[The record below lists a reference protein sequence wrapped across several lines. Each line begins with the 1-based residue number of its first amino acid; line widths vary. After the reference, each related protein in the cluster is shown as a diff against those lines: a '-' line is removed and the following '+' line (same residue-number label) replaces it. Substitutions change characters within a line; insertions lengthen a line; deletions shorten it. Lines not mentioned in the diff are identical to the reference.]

1 MRGMTILLL
10 VGCLMTSSAAL
21 AQDKSQRP
29 LPFPDKNVPGTTAQR
44 ELLRQLRAFLD
55 QQQKQTAESAQQQ
68 PVPTPNEQKSP
79 GDSQLDP
86 SQLGQLG
93 DALQK
98 LKDQLPPGMIPPSL
112 GNMPADKLQ
121 KSLSNPET
129 QQRMRKLLEQFQ
141 RDGLLPPSANGSE
154 QPPLPVPPGS
164 NDPSEPEPGTQNE
177 PSTGG
182 DKPKKSESNSQK
194 TPNGQDP
201 SRRPTNDREPTDDD
215 LANPPLKNDDTST
228 EPGENDRPNSPG
240 TPDENNNDT
249 PSPIEPSRNGQPQ
262 PLDDNSRETTPG
274 GSSPNENEQPQVPKV
289 PISSLRALEDFLE
302 QLSRSA
308 NEEEI
313 PGETSP
319 GSESPG
325 SDSSN
330 SDSPA
335 ITPPQG
341 IQNPSDPR
349 LNSPGGSQ
357 PSPRQPLRRRDP
369 ANPTADPRRQP
380 SNRPGTNP
388 PTGSERQQN
397 SPIGNQPSPGSNPQN
412 PPLEPMESSPG
423 SDVPNDREPS
433 REQQSQQAIE
443 NLQKLLQNE
452 SLRRQAEQMLNGEQ
466 PPGAPGGNPF
476 LNPRGSQSVPGQN
489 DPQSPNSQ
497 PQSSRPGSE
506 SNRNNSQGTSPS
518 TRPNQQTPDQK
529 SVEDF
534 IREQMKKIQSQ
545 PGMQDP
551 APRPSGNANQPSP
564 SPRTQD
570 GRSNPGGQNP
580 DPNTQRNQSAQTPP
594 ATNPNSNPDPKT
606 PPIDIAEEVNR
617 RGLKNTLKKIWENA
631 KEQSRNEE
639 FPMPNSPNGAP
650 GTGNGIDLKDVPADR
665 LLKMLDNF
673 SDDLEKLAK
682 ESEQNPRSDRSGR
695 VMSQP
700 PRQTPEP
707 PSAISELRKSA
718 SEWLSDAMPTKPSQ
732 NSGPR
737 STPTGMSMPSLS
749 ADFDMTPVII
759 LATLLGLAGIALIA
773 GRFVKNRAAANA
785 DAALAALGPPLTP
798 DQIHNRS
805 DVVRAFHQVALK
817 AGHAVEDWW
826 NHRDAATSLAS
837 ASPQN
842 QTAVA
847 TLAEAYEHAR
857 YLPDDIPLP
866 NEKIENARA
875 AVRSLS

>member
-10 VGCLMTSSAAL
+10 VGCLMTGGAAS

-29 LPFPDKNVPGTTAQR
+29 LPFPDRNAPGTTAQR

-55 QQQKQTAESAQQQ
+55 QQQKQTEESAQQQ
-68 PVPTPNEQKSP
+68 PVPSQPRNTPP
-79 GDSQLDP
+79 DDSQLDP

-98 LKDQLPPGMIPPSL
+98 LKDQLPPGMIPPGL

-121 KSLSNPET
+121 KSLNNPET

-141 RDGLLPPSANGSE
+141 RDGLLPPSANSTE

-164 NDPSEPEPGTQNE
+164 NDPSEPEPGTQND
-177 PSTGG
+177 PAIGG
-182 DKPKKSESNSQK
+182 DKPKQSGSNSQK
-194 TPNGQDP
+194 TPDGQDP
-201 SRRPTNDREPTDDD
+201 SRSPTQDRQPSDGDS
-215 LANPPLKNDDTST
+215 ANPPLKDGDNSP
-228 EPGENDRPNSPG
+228 EPGENDRPNSPSMPG
-240 TPDENNNDT
+240 ENNSDT
-249 PSPIEPSRNGQPQ
+249 PSPIEPNRNGQPQ
-262 PLDDNSRETTPG
+262 PLDDHSRETTPG

-313 PGETSP
+313 SGETSP

-325 SDSSN
+325 SDSSR
-330 SDSPA
+330 SDSPG

-349 LNSPGGSQ
+349 LNSPGSSQ
-357 PSPRQPLRRRDP
+357 PNPRQPLRRRDP
-369 ANPTADPRRQP
+369 ARPNADPRQQSSNNPATNPPAGSEPPQNPPIRNQP
-380 SNRPGTNP
+380 SPGTNP
-388 PTGSERQQN
+388 PNVPLQPMDSN
-397 SPIGNQPSPGSNPQN
+397 S
-412 PPLEPMESSPG
+412 G
-423 SDVPNDREPS
+423 SDVPNDGQPS
-433 REQQSQQAIE
+433 REEQSQKAIE
-443 NLQKLLQNE
+443 NLQQLLQNE

-466 PPGAPGGNPF
+466 PQGSPALNPF
-476 LNPRGSQSVPGQN
+476 LNPRGSQPVPGQKE
-489 DPQSPNSQ
+489 PQSPNNQ
-497 PQSSRPGSE
+497 PRSSRPGSE
-506 SNRNNSQGTSPS
+506 PNRNDGQGTSPS
-518 TRPNQQTPDQK
+518 SRPNQQSPDQK

-551 APRPSGNANQPSP
+551 APRPSGNAHQPSP
-564 SPRTQD
+564 SPRTRD
-570 GRSNPGGQNP
+570 GSSNSGGQIP
-580 DPNTQRNQSAQTPP
+580 DPNAQRNQSAQTTP
-594 ATNPNSNPDPKT
+594 ATNQDPKPQT

-631 KEQSRNEE
+631 KEQSRNADSTV
-639 FPMPNSPNGAP
+639 PGAQNGAA
-650 GTGNGIDLKDVPADR
+650 GTGNGIDLNDVPADR

-682 ESEQNPRSDRSGR
+682 ESEQNPRADRSGR
-695 VMSQP
+695 VMPQP
-700 PRQTPEP
+700 PRQAPEP
-707 PSAISELRKSA
+707 PSALSELRKSA

-749 ADFDMTPVII
+749 ANFDMTPVII

-773 GRFVKNRAAANA
+773 GRFVKNRAAADA

-817 AGHAVEDWW
+817 GGHAVENWW

-866 NEKIENARA
+866 NEKIESARA

>member
-1 MRGMTILLL
+1 MCGMTILL
-10 VGCLMTSSAAL
+10 VGCLMIGGVAS

-55 QQQKQTAESAQQQ
+55 QQNRQTEASPQQQ
-68 PVPTPNEQKSP
+68 PAPPQAEQRAP
-79 GDSQLDP
+79 DDSQLDP

-93 DALQK
+93 QALQK
-98 LKDQLPPGMIPPSL
+98 LKDQLPPGMIPPAL

-164 NDPSEPEPGTQNE
+164 NDPSEPEQGTRND
-177 PSTGG
+177 PSIDG
-182 DKPKKSESNSQK
+182 DQTEKSGSNSLK
-194 TPNGQDP
+194 TPDGQDP
-201 SRRPTNDREPTDDD
+201 IPNPATDRQSSDDD
-215 LANPPLKNDDTST
+215 SANPPPNNGNTST
-228 EPGENDRPNSPG
+228 EPRENDRPNSPDA
-240 TPDENNNDT
+240 PDRKNGDAPNPNGPDQNGD
-249 PSPIEPSRNGQPQ
+249 PSDN
-262 PLDDNSRETTPG
+262 NSRENAPR
-274 GSSPNENEQPQVPKV
+274 GSSPNENEQPKVPKV

-308 NEEEI
+308 SEEEI
-313 PGETSP
+313 PGGTL
-319 GSESPG
+319 PG
-325 SDSSN
+325 SDSRG
-330 SDSPA
+330 SDSSG

-357 PSPRQPLRRRDP
+357 PNPRQPLRRRDP
-369 ANPTADPRRQP
+369 ASPNAEPPRQP
-380 SNRPGTNP
+380 SDRSGTNP
-388 PTGSERQQN
+388 PTGNERQQG
-397 SPIGNQPSPGSNPQN
+397 SPIGKQPSPGTNPHN
-412 PPLEPMESSPG
+412 LPSEPMESNSG
-423 SDVPNDREPS
+423 SDDPNGDQAS
-433 REQQSQQAIE
+433 RAEQSQQAIE
-443 NLQKLLQNE
+443 NLQRLLQNE

-466 PPGAPGGNPF
+466 PPGAPSLNPF
-476 LNPRGSQSVPGQN
+476 LNPRGSQPVPGQN
-489 DPQSPNSQ
+489 EPQSSNNQSR
-497 PQSSRPGSE
+497 SSRPGSE
-506 SNRNNSQGTSPS
+506 SDGTDGQGTSQS
-518 TRPNQQTPDQK
+518 NRPNQQTPDQK

-534 IREQMKKIQSQ
+534 IREQMKKIQSE

-551 APRPSGNANQPSP
+551 ARRPSGNPNQPSP
-564 SPRTQD
+564 LPRTQD
-570 GRSNPGGQNP
+570 GRSNPGGQNS
-580 DPNTQRNQSAQTPP
+580 DPNTQRNQSVQTPP
-594 ATNPNSNPDPKT
+594 V
-606 PPIDIAEEVNR
+606 DIAEEVNR
-617 RGLKNTLKKIWENA
+617 RGLKDTLKKIWENA
-631 KEQSRNEE
+631 KEQSRKEE
-639 FPMPNSPNGAP
+639 SPVPNSQNGAP
-650 GTGNGIDLKDVPADR
+650 ATSNGIDLKDVPADR

-695 VMSQP
+695 VMPQP

-759 LATLLGLAGIALIA
+759 LATLLGLAGLALIA
-773 GRFVKNRAAANA
+773 GRYVKHRAAASA

-798 DQIHNRS
+798 DQIHDRS
-805 DVVRAFHQVALK
+805 DVVRAFHQVALR
-817 AGHAVEDWW
+817 AGHSVEDWW
-826 NHRDAATSLAS
+826 NHRDAATSLVT

-842 QTAVA
+842 QTAV
-847 TLAEAYEHAR
+847 TILAEAYEHAR

-866 NEKIENARA
+866 NEKIEGARA